1 MDFFI
6 VLVALVLVSPMF
18 LSSRRKQILVSFMW
32 LMGSDTENKKISSR
46 SPISGIAVMYFSP
59 DTEL

>member
-32 LMGSDTENKKISSR
+32 LMGLDTENKKISSR
-46 SPISGIAVMYFSP
+46 SPISGIAVMYLSP